1 LRIAEGG
8 LACSAAAGTAA
19 PLGDLRRAH
28 LAARLAGRVP
38 AGHNTRP
45 ASWAAKWASWLLPF
59 VTTLA
64 LAAAALAQGI
74 DVTAT
79 LDITNGLARP
89 GAYVPV
95 RLKVTNGTDAWLTEI
110 RVRNNGPVE
119 VRLPWLIGPGKTD
132 EGRVPVFYTGGDL
145 ELDVS
150 FAARG
155 SAEPIRAAVA
165 SPKVQAIDPGT
176 ALAAID
182 PSMPDP
188 DEALRQKIC
197 KLLGVK
203 SLQLVHIP
211 KDAWAGGWQDG
222 LIDAALTD
230 FSPLA
235 PPGFLLIDV
244 RSPDPLI
251 DHRPFP
257 SGVRESVQP
266 DAYRLLGQE
275 VWPGAERQRLWIG
288 LGVFSLAVLTVGVL
302 ASRRRPRL
310 AVGSFIV
317 LASVATCLIWC
328 FGDVCLARTREARV
342 FYVDVQFLG
351 HLCEH
356 FVQME
361 SRGGKTVLYACGEL
375 GPLPGDTTS
384 VLGYTHRGVVGLP
397 QKAPPVM
404 VGGALPIPVLASSQD
419 LFRSQCTLAPERDVK
434 GGPTSVWRFLDFP
447 PFTWVP
453 SIQVELAVDNMLCGT
468 TTAVIRSNEPQLL
481 LHNLTKTSWP
491 FEYAPAKWEMT
502 ELPRQLT
509 ERSDLVA
516 ALLVE
521 GDRGKDA
528 AGRTQSLDAWA
539 VEWQASKDPDVAF
552 AGRSLAWWKKD
563 RQEGEGPWILSW
575 WHDPLPAGEAS
586 ENHERLPA
594 LVVDSSASKQ
604 P

>member
-1 LRIAEGG
+1 VRHCGFRIADFG
-8 LACSAAAGTAA
+8 LPCWAVAGTAA
-19 PLGDLRRAH
+19 RALRLRAH
-28 LAARLAGRVP
+28 LAAQLAGRVLRL
-38 AGHNTRP
+38 ARTRP
-45 ASWAAKWASWLLPF
+45 ASWAAKWASLLLPL
-59 VTTLA
+59 VATLA

-95 RLKVTNGTDAWLTEI
+95 RLKVANGTDAWLTEI

-132 EGRVPVFYTGGDL
+132 EGHVPVFYNGGDL
-145 ELDVS
+145 ELDVG

-155 SAEPIRAAVA
+155 STGTIRAAVA
-165 SPKVQAIDPGT
+165 SPKVQPIDPGT

-182 PSMPDP
+182 LSMPDP
-188 DEALRQKIC
+188 DETLRQKIC
-197 KLLGVK
+197 KLLGAK

-211 KDAWAGGWQDG
+211 VDAYVGGWQDS
-222 LIDAALTD
+222 LIDAAVTD
-230 FSPLA
+230 FSRP
-235 PPGFLLIDV
+235 PPGFLLIDM
-244 RSPDPLI
+244 RPPGLSFNQ
-251 DHRPFP
+251 RPFP
-257 SGVRESVQP
+257 SGVRESIQP

-302 ASRRRPRL
+302 VSRRRPHF
-310 AVGSFIV
+310 AVGLFIV
-317 LASVATCLIWC
+317 LAAVTTCLIWC

-342 FYVDVQFLG
+342 FYVDLQSVDE
-351 HLCEH
+351 LCEH
-356 FVQME
+356 FVLME
-361 SRGGKTVLYACGEL
+361 SRGGKTGHYTCAEL
-375 GPLPGDTTS
+375 DRLPGPVSDAYSSGQVNRPRTGPS
-384 VLGYTHRGVVGLP
+384 VILGH
-397 QKAPPVM
+397 
-404 VGGALPIPVLASSQD
+404 ALPIPVLASSQD
-419 LFRSQCTLAPERDVK
+419 LFRSQCTLAPERDVEESH
-434 GGPTSVWRFLDFP
+434 TSVWQWLHAP
-447 PFTWVP
+447 PFTWVRIP
-453 SIQVELAVDNMLCGT
+453 FLDKLAGKTFGFSWTV
-468 TTAVIRSNEPQLL
+468 VIRSNEPQLL
-481 LHNLTKTSWP
+481 LHNLTKASWP
-491 FEYAPAKWEMT
+491 FEYAPARWDMT

-528 AGRTQSLDAWA
+528 AGKTQSLDAWA
-539 VEWQASKDPDVAF
+539 VEWQASKDADVAF
-552 AGRSLAWWKKD
+552 AGRSLAWWKKA
-563 RQEGEGPWILSW
+563 RQEGDGPWILSW

-594 LVVDSSASKQ
+594 LVVYSSAPK